1 MKKTVRQRAL
11 MADLPKGISI
21 YRDKS
26 GPDSR
31 GNRVAGYFVRV
42 GKKFSG
48 QKPTRKF
55 VHDLKEA
62 GNFIAGL
69 KPHAD
74 VMKTSQLTPQQL
86 AETIL
91 CIRTLEEK
99 KTSLSLLDAVELAL
113 RYHDPEGG
121 RRTISQVAQEMV
133 KRATARGTKTNS
145 VAQLKSLLKNI
156 ESEFGERLLASI
168 TTTEIEDWLDESEW
182 APRTRNNYLKQASQL
197 YGFAIKRRYANANP
211 CDSIDSAIEDDTTP
225 GILTPDEL
233 RKLLD
238 AAKEGAPELMKF
250 IALGAFGWTRRSEIC
265 ALENSDFRDDGT
277 IHIRAAIA
285 KTRQNRF
292 IPQNDTLS
300 AWLAIAPESNRPT
313 RSKNPDVMGE
323 RLSALAAKAKI
334 VIPHN
339 ALRHSAIS
347 YALACAPVRTVNG
360 ETKPVNNST
369 GEIAKY
375 AGNSENVIVRN
386 YRALVTEAQG
396 KAYWQ
401 VLP

>member
-11 MADLPKGISI
+11 MANLPKGISI

-26 GPDSR
+26 GPDSQ
-31 GNRVAGYFVRV
+31 GNRAAGYFVRV
-42 GKKFSG
+42 GKTFSG

-55 VHDLKEA
+55 VHSLKEA
-62 GNFIAGL
+62 RKFIEGL

-74 VMKTSQLTPQQL
+74 AMKTSQLTPHQWS
-86 AETIL
+86 ETIL
-91 CIRTLEEK
+91 CFRALEEK
-99 KTSLSLLDAVELAL
+99 KSSLSLLDAVELAL
-113 RYHDPEGG
+113 RYCDQEGG
-121 RRTISQVAQEMV
+121 GRTISQVAQEMV
-133 KRATARGTKTNS
+133 KRATALGTKSNS
-145 VAQLKSLLKNI
+145 DAQLKSLLKNI
-156 ESEFGERLLASI
+156 EAEFGERLLAAI

-182 APRTRNNYLKQASQL
+182 APRTRNNYLKQVSQL
-197 YGFAIKRRYANANP
+197 YGFAIKHRYANSNP
-211 CDSIDSAIEDDTTP
+211 CKSVALSIDDDTPP
-225 GILTPDEL
+225 GILTPEEL
-233 RKLLD
+233 RKLLH
-238 AAKEGAPELMKF
+238 AARESSPELIKF
-250 IALGAFGWTRRSEIC
+250 IALGAFGWARRSEIC
-265 ALENSDFRDDGT
+265 ALQNSDFLDDGT
-277 IHIRAAIA
+277 IHIRSAMP

-323 RLSALAAKAKI
+323 RLSALAVKAKI

-347 YALACAPVRTVNG
+347 YALACAPLRTVNG
-360 ETKPVNNST
+360 QTKQMNNSA
-369 GEIAKY
+369 GEIAKH

-386 YRALVTEAQG
+386 SRALVTETQS